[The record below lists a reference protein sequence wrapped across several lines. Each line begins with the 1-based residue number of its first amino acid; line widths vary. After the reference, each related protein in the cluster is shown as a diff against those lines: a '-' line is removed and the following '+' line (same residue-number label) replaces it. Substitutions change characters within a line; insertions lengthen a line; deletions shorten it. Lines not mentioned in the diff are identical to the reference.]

1 MQLRCFYLLMIERE
15 RESERERE
23 REREGRDQSNLD
35 GGERQK
41 PIFRTDRQRRERDR
55 WLKGDDPVQP
65 NGNESE
71 KQREGEEA
79 TEEVKW
85 ANLGKRMLL
94 LLLRKKERLKR
105 FLY

>member
-1 MQLRCFYLLMIERE
+1 MRTEE
-15 RESERERE
+15 K
-23 REREGRDQSNLD
+23 GRNQSF
-35 GGERQK
+35 GQ
-41 PIFRTDRQRRERDR
+41 TDRQRREREVR
-55 WLKGDDPVQP
+55 LKGDDPVQP

-85 ANLGKRMLL
+85 TNLGKRML

-105 FLY
+105 FLYQVTCSL